1 MKTRAARRGPDFAR
15 AVLIT
20 TLAAVIGPGC
30 AGRRP
35 DPAAEQSITR
45 AIGSGAAI
53 EFRTEGGPL
62 DEPDAAPDRLALAD
76 AVRRAVATDPGLQAA
91 LARVRVAMADADQAR
106 LLPNPI
112 LSLVLKFPEGGGGA
126 QVEASLTAEII
137 RMLQA
142 PRRARAADNR
152 MRAAAADA
160 VTVALDL
167 VLEVQ
172 ERYTAAGSFD
182 ELLPVLEERIALL
195 DRLIRI
201 ARARLAPGEG
211 TRADVTILEAQRVEL
226 EVEIADA
233 RLQQREERLRL
244 ARLVGEPSG
253 QASWMLEPRA
263 PSDTLSAPE
272 NQWIQ
277 IALAH
282 RPEVQSVAWELAALG
297 DDLTLVRLIPW
308 EPAAAGVEAERDGA
322 WAVGPSVEVPIP
334 LFDTGA
340 TQRARVTAE
349 QAEARHELTRARRT
363 VVEDVRVA
371 YQSLEANRANLRRI
385 RAELIPLQQQR
396 RQQAESA
403 YLAGLTDATDLF
415 LAEQNLRAAQ
425 ARAVAVER
433 QTGISFV
440 RLQRAAGG
448 PGIASSVGSPE
459 SAPPPVGLRPDAPP
473 SVTTTVLV
481 RPQEFQK

>member
-1 MKTRAARRGPDFAR
+1 MKTRTMRRGLDCAR
-15 AVLIT
+15 AVLVIP
-20 TLAAVIGPGC
+20 LAALIGLGC

-35 DPAAEQSITR
+35 DPAAERSI
-45 AIGSGAAI
+45 ADALGSGAPI

-62 DEPDAAPDRLALAD
+62 DEPDAPPERLSLSE
-76 AVRRAVATDPGLQAA
+76 AVRRSVATDPGLQAA

-126 QVEASLTAEII
+126 QIEASLTAEII

-152 MRAAAADA
+152 MRHAAADS

-172 ERYTAAGSFD
+172 ERYTAARSFD
-182 ELLPVLEERIALL
+182 ELRPVLEERLGLL

-211 TRADVTILEAQRVEL
+211 IRADVTILEAQRVEL

-253 QASWMLEPRA
+253 QASWALEPW
-263 PSDTLSAPE
+263 PQNNTLSAPE
-272 NQWIQ
+272 KQWIET
-277 IALAH
+277 ALAH

-297 DDLTLVRLIPW
+297 DDLALASLLPW
-308 EPAAAGVEAERDGA
+308 DAASAGVEAEKDGD
-322 WAVGPSVEVPIP
+322 WSVGPSVEAPIP
-334 LFDTGA
+334 VFDTGA
-340 TQRARVTAE
+340 AQRARVTAE
-349 QAEARHELTRARRT
+349 QAEARHDLTRARRA

-396 RQQAESA
+396 RRQAESA

-415 LAEQNLRAAQ
+415 LAEQDLRAAQ
-425 ARAVAVER
+425 AKAVAVER

-448 PGIASSVGSPE
+448 PGIASSVGSRG
-459 SAPPPVGLRPDAPP
+459 STPPPVGLRPEVPP
-473 SVTTTVLV
+473 SVTSTVLV